1 MLTTVSNLA
10 GFYHQFQGF
19 VRGTPCSSSVCS
31 PHNESII
38 PSQIEDAT
46 LIHI

>member
-10 GFYHQFQGF
+10 GFYHQFQCF
-19 VRGTPCSSSVCS
+19 VRGTPCSSSVHL
-31 PHNESII
+31 PHNESIT